1 MNFNP
6 ITILII
12 CFFTLFSCKDGK
24 NEPTATISADTTVSS
39 ENNQNQPENFPT
51 ATNTGVYF
59 LGGGGEPS
67 WSVEFTDGK
76 IHFNAPNETLRS
88 FVAPIPEPEK
98 NGNTTK
104 YIAKSHRV
112 IMEVLITEEE
122 CIDGMSG
129 KKKSDKVKLSIKPIA
144 EKDYKIY
151 EGCGT
156 YGNK

>member
-1 MNFNP
+1 MNFKS
-6 ITILII
+6 IAILFL
-12 CFFTLFSCKDGK
+12 CFFSLFSCKDSNK
-24 NEPTATISADTTVSS
+24 ESNATISTDTIATS
-39 ENNQNQPENFPT
+39 EKNQNQSENIP
-51 ATNTGVYF
+51 TNTQTGVSF

-98 NGNTTK
+98 DGNTTK

-122 CIDGMSG
+122 CVDGMSG

-151 EGCGT
+151 EGCGS
-156 YGNK
+156 YGNL